1 MAVARSKLTAQGQ
14 ISVPAEV
21 RRKLGIGP
29 GSVIEWD
36 EDRGDIVVRRS
47 GQYDLEATRS
57 ALGLSS
63 PPRSHSHEELREGI
77 RARMRLRHARR

>member
-14 ISVPAEV
+14 ISVPVEV

-29 GSVIEWD
+29 GSVIEWA
-36 EDRGDIVVRRS
+36 EDGGEIVVRRS
-47 GQYDLEATRS
+47 GQYDLDATRS

-63 PPRSHSHEELREGI
+63 PPPGHSLEELREGI
-77 RARMRLRHARR
+77 RARMRGRHARR

>member
-1 MAVARSKLTAQGQ
+1 MAVARSKLTAQSQ

-36 EDRGDIVVRRS
+36 EQSGQIVVRKA
-47 GQYDLEATRS
+47 GKYDFRDTRS
-57 ALGLSS
+57 ALGFSS
-63 PPRSHSHEELREGI
+63 RPAKRSAAALREGI
-77 RARMRLRHARR
+77 RARMRSRYARD